1 MSYSEQINAIYEHLK
16 TSLSNGTFAKLTL
29 GKTIGKT
36 ELTNIYF
43 RTIVDNDA
51 LKFNVTFRYLSEEII
66 EIKPIE
72 DVVML
77 LNQYLNNP
85 FLTVI
90 LFTTE
95 KDILIKLNKNYGP
108 HVIYENFIFNNLPRY
123 FAYTD
128 PDIEINKNIK
138 KNFLEILKK
147 Y

>member
-1 MSYSEQINAIYEHLK
+1 MNYSEQINSIYEHLK

-43 RTIVDNDA
+43 RTIVDNDT
-51 LKFNVTFRYLSEEII
+51 LKFNVTFRYLSEEIV

-95 KDILIKLNKNYGP
+95 KDILIKLNKKRIATITEMDNTFK
-108 HVIYENFIFNNLPRY
+108 N
-123 FAYTD
+123 AD
-128 PDIEINKNIK
+128 PVL
-138 KNFLEILKK
+138 LEYLKK
-147 Y
+147 

>member
-1 MSYSEQINAIYEHLK
+1 MNYSEQINSIYEHLK

-36 ELTNIYF
+36 ELINIYF
-43 RTIVDNDA
+43 RTIVDNDT
-51 LKFNVTFRYLSEEII
+51 LKFNVTFRYLSEEIV

-85 FLTVI
+85 FLTII

-95 KDILIKLNKNYGP
+95 KDILIKLNKKRIATITEMDNTFK
-108 HVIYENFIFNNLPRY
+108 N
-123 FAYTD
+123 AD
-128 PDIEINKNIK
+128 PVLLEYLKN
-138 KNFLEILKK
+138 
-147 Y
+147 

>member
-1 MSYSEQINAIYEHLK
+1 MIYLEPIQAIFEELK
-16 TSLSNGTFAKLTL
+16 TSLANGTFAKLTL

-43 RTIVDNDA
+43 RTIVDNDV
-51 LKFNVTFRYLSEEII
+51 LKFNVTFRYLSEEVV

-95 KDILIKLNKNYGP
+95 KDTLIKLNKKRIATVSEMDNTFK
-108 HVIYENFIFNNLPRY
+108 N
-123 FAYTD
+123 AD
-128 PDIEINKNIK
+128 PVLLEFLRNKN
-138 KNFLEILKK
+138 
-147 Y
+147 

>member
-1 MSYSEQINAIYEHLK
+1 MNYSEQINAIYDHLK
-16 TSLSNGTFAKLTL
+16 TSLSSGTFAKLTL

-43 RTIVDNDA
+43 RTIIDNNT

-72 DVVML
+72 DVLLL

-85 FLTVI
+85 FLTII

-95 KDILIKLNKNYGP
+95 KDILIKLNKKRIASITEMDNTFK
-108 HVIYENFIFNNLPRY
+108 N
-123 FAYTD
+123 AD
-128 PDIEINKNIK
+128 PVL
-138 KNFLEILKK
+138 LEYLKK
-147 Y
+147 

>member
-1 MSYSEQINAIYEHLK
+1 MIYSEQINVIFEHLK
-16 TSLSNGTFAKLTL
+16 TSLVNGTFAKLTL
-29 GKTIGKT
+29 GKTVGKT

-43 RTIVDNDA
+43 RTIVENET

-77 LNQYLNNP
+77 LSQYLNNP

-95 KDILIKLNKNYGP
+95 KDILIKLNKKRIATITEMDNT
-108 HVIYENFIFNNLPRY
+108 F
-123 FAYTD
+123 
-128 PDIEINKNIK
+128 KNADLVL
-138 KNFLEILKK
+138 LEYLKK
-147 Y
+147 

>member
-1 MSYSEQINAIYEHLK
+1 MNYSEQINAIYDHLK

-43 RTIVDNDA
+43 RTIIDNDT

-72 DVVML
+72 DVILL

-95 KDILIKLNKNYGP
+95 KDILIKLNKKRIASITEMDNTFK
-108 HVIYENFIFNNLPRY
+108 N
-123 FAYTD
+123 AD
-128 PDIEINKNIK
+128 PVL
-138 KNFLEILKK
+138 LEYLKK
-147 Y
+147 

>member
-1 MSYSEQINAIYEHLK
+1 MNYSEQINSIYEHLK

-43 RTIVDNDA
+43 RTIIDNDT

-72 DVVML
+72 DVILL

-95 KDILIKLNKNYGP
+95 KDILIKLNKKRIATITEMDNTFK
-108 HVIYENFIFNNLPRY
+108 N
-123 FAYTD
+123 AD
-128 PDIEINKNIK
+128 PVL
-138 KNFLEILKK
+138 LEYLKK
-147 Y
+147 

>member
-43 RTIVDNDA
+43 RTIVENDA
-51 LKFNVTFRYLSEEII
+51 LKFNVTFRYLTEEIV

-95 KDILIKLNKNYGP
+95 KDILIKLNKKRIASITEMDNTFK
-108 HVIYENFIFNNLPRY
+108 N
-123 FAYTD
+123 AD
-128 PDIEINKNIK
+128 PIL
-138 KNFLEILKK
+138 LEYLKK
-147 Y
+147 

>member
-1 MSYSEQINAIYEHLK
+1 MSYSEQINVIYEHLK

-43 RTIVDNDA
+43 RTIVENDA
-51 LKFNVTFRYLSEEII
+51 LKFNVTFRYLSEEIV

-95 KDILIKLNKNYGP
+95 KDILIKLNKKRIATITEMDNTFK
-108 HVIYENFIFNNLPRY
+108 N
-123 FAYTD
+123 AD
-128 PDIEINKNIK
+128 PVL
-138 KNFLEILKK
+138 LEYLKK
-147 Y
+147 

>member
-1 MSYSEQINAIYEHLK
+1 MSYSEQINSIYEHLK
-16 TSLSNGTFAKLTL
+16 ASLSNGTFAKLTL

-36 ELTNIYF
+36 ELTNVYF
-43 RTIVDNDA
+43 RTIVDNDT

-72 DVVML
+72 DVILL

-95 KDILIKLNKNYGP
+95 KDILIKLNKKRIATITEMDNTFK
-108 HVIYENFIFNNLPRY
+108 N
-123 FAYTD
+123 AD
-128 PDIEINKNIK
+128 PVL
-138 KNFLEILKK
+138 LEYLKK
-147 Y
+147 

>member
-1 MSYSEQINAIYEHLK
+1 MNYSEQINAIYDHLK

-43 RTIVDNDA
+43 RTIIVNNT

-72 DVVML
+72 DVL
-77 LNQYLNNP
+77 LILNQYLNNP

-95 KDILIKLNKNYGP
+95 KDILIKLNKKRIASITEMDNTFK
-108 HVIYENFIFNNLPRY
+108 N
-123 FAYTD
+123 AD
-128 PDIEINKNIK
+128 PVL
-138 KNFLEILKK
+138 LEYLKK
-147 Y
+147 

>member
-1 MSYSEQINAIYEHLK
+1 MIYSEQINVIFEHLK
-16 TSLSNGTFAKLTL
+16 TSLVNGTFAKLTL
-29 GKTIGKT
+29 GKTVGKN

-43 RTIVDNDA
+43 RTVVENET

-77 LNQYLNNP
+77 LIQYLNNP

-95 KDILIKLNKNYGP
+95 KDILIKLNKKRIATITEMDNTFK
-108 HVIYENFIFNNLPRY
+108 N
-123 FAYTD
+123 AD
-128 PDIEINKNIK
+128 PVL
-138 KNFLEILKK
+138 LEYLKK
-147 Y
+147 

>member
-1 MSYSEQINAIYEHLK
+1 MIYSEQINVIFEHLK

-29 GKTIGKT
+29 GKTVGKT

-43 RTIVDNDA
+43 RTIVENET

-77 LNQYLNNP
+77 LSQYLNNP

-95 KDILIKLNKNYGP
+95 KDILIKLNKKRIATITEMDNTFK
-108 HVIYENFIFNNLPRY
+108 N
-123 FAYTD
+123 AD
-128 PDIEINKNIK
+128 PVL
-138 KNFLEILKK
+138 LEYLKK
-147 Y
+147 

>member
-1 MSYSEQINAIYEHLK
+1 MNYSEQINAIYEHLK

-43 RTIVDNDA
+43 RTIVANDT

-72 DVVML
+72 DVVLL

-95 KDILIKLNKNYGP
+95 KDILIKLNKKRIATITEMDNTFK
-108 HVIYENFIFNNLPRY
+108 N
-123 FAYTD
+123 AD
-128 PDIEINKNIK
+128 PVL
-138 KNFLEILKK
+138 LEYLKK
-147 Y
+147 

>member
-1 MSYSEQINAIYEHLK
+1 MIYSEKINVIFEHLK

-29 GKTIGKT
+29 GKTVGKT

-43 RTIVDNDA
+43 RTFEENET
-51 LKFNVTFRYLSEEII
+51 LKFNVTFRYLSEEIV

-77 LNQYLNNP
+77 LSQYLNNP

-95 KDILIKLNKNYGP
+95 KDILIKLNKKRIATVTEMDNTFK
-108 HVIYENFIFNNLPRY
+108 N
-123 FAYTD
+123 AD
-128 PDIEINKNIK
+128 PVL
-138 KNFLEILKK
+138 LEYLKK
-147 Y
+147 

>member
-1 MSYSEQINAIYEHLK
+1 MIYSEQINVIFEHLK

-29 GKTIGKT
+29 GKTVGKT

-43 RTIVDNDA
+43 RTFEENET

-77 LNQYLNNP
+77 LSQYLNNP

-95 KDILIKLNKNYGP
+95 KDILIKLNKKRIATVTEMDNTFK
-108 HVIYENFIFNNLPRY
+108 N
-123 FAYTD
+123 AD
-128 PDIEINKNIK
+128 PVL
-138 KNFLEILKK
+138 LEYLKK
-147 Y
+147 

>member
-72 DVVML
+72 DVILL

-95 KDILIKLNKNYGP
+95 KDILIKLNKKRIATITEMDNTFK
-108 HVIYENFIFNNLPRY
+108 N
-123 FAYTD
+123 AD
-128 PDIEINKNIK
+128 PVL
-138 KNFLEILKK
+138 LEYLKK
-147 Y
+147 

>member
-95 KDILIKLNKNYGP
+95 KDILIKLNKKRIATITEMDNTFK
-108 HVIYENFIFNNLPRY
+108 N
-123 FAYTD
+123 AD
-128 PDIEINKNIK
+128 PVL
-138 KNFLEILKK
+138 LEYLKK
-147 Y
+147 

>member
-43 RTIVDNDA
+43 RTIVDNDT
-51 LKFNVTFRYLSEEII
+51 LKFNVTFRYLSEEIV

-72 DVVML
+72 DVAML

-95 KDILIKLNKNYGP
+95 KDILIKLNKKRIATITEMDNTFK
-108 HVIYENFIFNNLPRY
+108 N
-123 FAYTD
+123 AD
-128 PDIEINKNIK
+128 PVL
-138 KNFLEILKK
+138 LEYLKK
-147 Y
+147 

>member
-1 MSYSEQINAIYEHLK
+1 MNYSEQINAIYDRLK

-43 RTIVDNDA
+43 RTIIDNNT

-72 DVVML
+72 DLILL

-95 KDILIKLNKNYGP
+95 KDILIKLNKKRIASITEMDNTFK
-108 HVIYENFIFNNLPRY
+108 N
-123 FAYTD
+123 AD
-128 PDIEINKNIK
+128 PVL
-138 KNFLEILKK
+138 LEYLKK
-147 Y
+147 

>member
-1 MSYSEQINAIYEHLK
+1 MSYSEQINAIYDHLK

-36 ELTNIYF
+36 ELTNVYF
-43 RTIVDNDA
+43 RTIVDNDT

-72 DVVML
+72 DVILL

-95 KDILIKLNKNYGP
+95 KDILIKFK
-108 HVIYENFIFNNLPRY
+108 
-123 FAYTD
+123 
-128 PDIEINKNIK
+128 
-138 KNFLEILKK
+138 IL
-147 Y
+147 YQLI

>member
-1 MSYSEQINAIYEHLK
+1 MIYSEQINVIFEHLK

-29 GKTIGKT
+29 GKTVGKN

-43 RTIVDNDA
+43 RTVVENET

-77 LNQYLNNP
+77 LSQYLNNP
-85 FLTVI
+85 FLTLI

-95 KDILIKLNKNYGP
+95 KDILIKLNKKRIATVTEMDNTFK
-108 HVIYENFIFNNLPRY
+108 N
-123 FAYTD
+123 AD
-128 PDIEINKNIK
+128 PVL
-138 KNFLEILKK
+138 LEYLKK
-147 Y
+147 

>member
-1 MSYSEQINAIYEHLK
+1 MIYSEQINVIFEHLK

-29 GKTIGKT
+29 GKTVGKT

-43 RTIVDNDA
+43 RTIVENET

-66 EIKPIE
+66 ELKPIE

-77 LNQYLNNP
+77 LSQYLNNP

-95 KDILIKLNKNYGP
+95 KDILIKLNKKRVATVTEMDNTFK
-108 HVIYENFIFNNLPRY
+108 N
-123 FAYTD
+123 AD
-128 PDIEINKNIK
+128 PIL
-138 KNFLEILKK
+138 LEYLKK
-147 Y
+147 

>member
-1 MSYSEQINAIYEHLK
+1 MSYSEQINAIYDHLK

-36 ELTNIYF
+36 ELTNVYF

-72 DVVML
+72 DVILL

-95 KDILIKLNKNYGP
+95 KDILIKLNKKRNAT
-108 HVIYENFIFNNLPRY
+108 ITEMDNTFKN
-123 FAYTD
+123 AD
-128 PDIEINKNIK
+128 PVL
-138 KNFLEILKK
+138 LEYLKK
-147 Y
+147 

>member
-1 MSYSEQINAIYEHLK
+1 MSYSEQINAIYDHLK

-36 ELTNIYF
+36 ELTNVYF
-43 RTIVDNDA
+43 RTIVDNDT
-51 LKFNVTFRYLSEEII
+51 LKFNITFRYLSEEII

-72 DVVML
+72 DVILL

-95 KDILIKLNKNYGP
+95 KDILIKLKKKRNATITEMDNTFKN
-108 HVIYENFIFNNLPRY
+108 
-123 FAYTD
+123 AD
-128 PDIEINKNIK
+128 PVL
-138 KNFLEILKK
+138 LEYLKK
-147 Y
+147 

>member
-1 MSYSEQINAIYEHLK
+1 MSYSEQINAIYDHLK

-36 ELTNIYF
+36 ELTNVYF
-43 RTIVDNDA
+43 RTIVDNDI

-72 DVVML
+72 DVILL

-95 KDILIKLNKNYGP
+95 KDILIKLNKKRIASITEMDNTFK
-108 HVIYENFIFNNLPRY
+108 N
-123 FAYTD
+123 AD
-128 PDIEINKNIK
+128 PIL
-138 KNFLEILKK
+138 LEYLKK
-147 Y
+147 

>member
-1 MSYSEQINAIYEHLK
+1 MIYSEQINVIFEHLK

-29 GKTIGKT
+29 GKTVGKT

-43 RTIVDNDA
+43 RTIVENEA
-51 LKFNVTFRYLSEEII
+51 LKFNVTFRYLSEEIV

-95 KDILIKLNKNYGP
+95 KDILIKLNKKRIATITEMDNTFK
-108 HVIYENFIFNNLPRY
+108 N
-123 FAYTD
+123 AD
-128 PDIEINKNIK
+128 PVL
-138 KNFLEILKK
+138 LEYLKK
-147 Y
+147 

>member
-1 MSYSEQINAIYEHLK
+1 MIYSEQINVIFEHLK

-29 GKTIGKT
+29 GKTVGKT

-43 RTIVDNDA
+43 RTIVENET

-77 LNQYLNNP
+77 LSQYLNNP

-95 KDILIKLNKNYGP
+95 KDILIKLNKKRVATVTEMDNTFK
-108 HVIYENFIFNNLPRY
+108 N
-123 FAYTD
+123 AD
-128 PDIEINKNIK
+128 PIL
-138 KNFLEILKK
+138 LEYLKK
-147 Y
+147 

>member
-1 MSYSEQINAIYEHLK
+1 MSYSEQINAIYENLK

-43 RTIVDNDA
+43 RTIVDNKA
-51 LKFNVTFRYLSEEII
+51 LKFNVTFRYLSEEIV

-95 KDILIKLNKNYGP
+95 KDILIKLNKKRIATITEMDNTFK
-108 HVIYENFIFNNLPRY
+108 N
-123 FAYTD
+123 AD
-128 PDIEINKNIK
+128 PVL
-138 KNFLEILKK
+138 LEYLKK
-147 Y
+147 